1 MGCVILAFGKRKPAK
16 KSVDVAI
23 DKPISKSIE
32 NNELKNKI
40 SKFNKK
46 IKVKSYNDFGLPKQE
61 RLELFI
67 KNKIKSSR
75 RYNGWYISINTFNF
89 AEKIDFTTDIIYIAD
104 LVDKIH
110 KNKV

>member
-1 MGCVILAFGKRKPAK
+1 MSFGKRKPAK
-16 KSVDVAI
+16 KSVSETT
-23 DKPISKSIE
+23 DKPIFKPTEST
-32 NNELKNKI
+32 ELKNKI
-40 SKFNKK
+40 SKFSKK
-46 IKVKSYNDFGLPKQE
+46 IKIKSYNDFGLPKQE

-75 RYNGWYISINTFNF
+75 RYNGWYISINAFNF
-89 AEKIDFTTDIIYIAD
+89 AEKIDFSTDIIYITD